1 MADPR
6 QGVVSKLAARFASVV
21 GLPRARDV
29 IMQFGDLVRPP
40 SVAAQAG
47 TTSAA
52 PRNGEALTTMLGR
65 ASFEM
70 SRVERYT
77 EAREIEDE
85 VPELARAG
93 SLYNDFIYGQSADE
107 PFEVKFASTARP
119 EVVKIVEQT
128 VLRLNLKSEIPKF
141 SHQAITLGDAFA
153 QLVYHLKGRDSWLD
167 RMTALVPETT
177 TVWKNEFDQLDH
189 YEYRVAMTDPI
200 VLQPFEV
207 IHYAPFSAFGASYG
221 ASLYRTALQLRRR
234 HEAME
239 DVTAVLGL
247 TKAAGDTYWIWP
259 FPAEMNDSI
268 LDAHLR
274 QAEERGQTDIFF
286 DSAGRLRKRLVSM
299 LSMMPKIL
307 PFRQDAELESMPRPF
322 QTRPANISQQV
333 EFLKYLQD
341 RLFVVTGVPK
351 ALVGLERD
359 VNSRSTL
366 EQQGMHFA
374 MTIRKRQAEIAQVV
388 ANILL
393 RAIIVSGYE
402 PIPGEFYVEMPEVS
416 PFDDVMRADVL
427 QKRAQAV
434 NQLVAAQVPVR
445 LAMQTAFGY
454 DDETTAAIDSS
465 LDDVAD
471 PAVEP
476 EVAAEVLMKAMRKIA
491 ERSERVRA
499 YPSRHDL
506 PLPPRS
512 P

>member
-1 MADPR
+1 
-6 QGVVSKLAARFASVV
+6 
-21 GLPRARDV
+21 
-29 IMQFGDLVRPP
+29 MQFGNLVPP
-40 SVAAQAG
+40 QGASVRTNS
-47 TTSAA
+47 TT
-52 PRNGEALTTMLGR
+52 ALVQNPDAVHSMLGR

-70 SRVERYT
+70 TRLERYA

-85 VPELARAG
+85 VPELARAA
-93 SLYNDFIYGQSADE
+93 SLYNDFIYGQSAAE
-107 PFEVKFASTARP
+107 PFEIKFAATARP
-119 EVVKIVEQT
+119 EIVQVVEQT
-128 VLRLNLKSEIPKF
+128 ALRLSLKREIPKL

-153 QLVYHLKGRDSWLD
+153 QLIYHLKGRDSWLE
-167 RMTALVPETT
+167 RMSALIPETMT
-177 TVWKNEFDQLDH
+177 IWRNEFDQLDH
-189 YEYRVAMTDPI
+189 YEMRVTTIDPV

-207 IHYAPFSAFGASYG
+207 VHYAPFVAFGASYG

-239 DVTAVLGL
+239 DVTTVLGL

-259 FPAEMNDSI
+259 FPAEIPEPI
-268 LDAHLR
+268 LNQHLK
-274 QAEERGQTDIFF
+274 QAEERGQSDIFF
-286 DSAGRLRKRLVSM
+286 DSGGRLRKRLVSM

-307 PFRQDAELESMPRPF
+307 PFRQDLELESTPRPF

-374 MTIRKRQAEIAQVV
+374 MTIRKRQAEVAQVV
-388 ANILL
+388 ADILL
-393 RAIIVSGYE
+393 RATIVAGYE
-402 PIPGEFYVEMPEVS
+402 PLSNEFYIEMPEVS

-434 NQLVAAQVPVR
+434 GNLVAAQVPVR
-445 LAMQTAFGY
+445 LALRTAFGA
-454 DDETTAAIDSS
+454 DDETAQAIDAG
-465 LDDVAD
+465 LEDAVD
-471 PAVEP
+471 PRVEP
-476 EVAAEVLMKAMRKIA
+476 EVAAEVLMRAMRKIA

-499 YPSRHDL
+499 YPQRHDL
-506 PLPPRS
+506 PLPPRR